1 MPTPQEIE
9 NDILGADDAPELD
22 LPGDAD
28 DHDGTPD
35 PRVAASESEAGRKGW
50 VPKHLYKGDP
60 KKWVDA
66 GTFLDRGERFN
77 KNLQREVESLK
88 SELASF
94 KGTAAKFQKFHEET
108 VERKNGEIKEAI
120 SALRVQ
126 RAQALSDGDAQLSVE
141 LEDRID
147 LLKDQQKEVKEIETA
162 APPPPDPKDNVV
174 LQEWIEDGNP
184 WFQDEPKMRDYA
196 LELGTQ
202 MRKAGDTRQGR
213 VFLDSV
219 TEQMQKDFPRYFR
232 QKTGRQGASAV
243 DNGDAGGGAGSARS
257 HSARDLP
264 SEDRALMREFIK
276 QGVTTEEKF
285 LKSYFSDAPRRH
297 G

>member
-1 MPTPQEIE
+1 MDPQEIE
-9 NDILGADDAPELD
+9 NEILGAGDLDTPDVEDNDDEPN
-22 LPGDAD
+22 
-28 DHDGTPD
+28 TPD
-35 PRVAASESEAGRKGW
+35 PQVAAAESEAGRKGW

-77 KNLQREVESLK
+77 KNLQREVETLK
-88 SELASF
+88 SELAAF

-147 LLKDQQKEVKEIETA
+147 LLKDQQKEVKEIE
-162 APPPPDPKDNVV
+162 APAPSTPDPKDNIV

-196 LELGTQ
+196 LQIGAE
-202 MRKAGDTRQGR
+202 MRKAGDIRKGR

-219 TEQMQKDFPRYFR
+219 SEQMKKDFPRYFR
-232 QKTGRQGASAV
+232 QKAGRQSVSAV
-243 DNGDAGGGAGSARS
+243 DNGDAGGAGPTRA
-257 HSARDLP
+257 HTAKDLP
-264 SEDRALMREFIK
+264 SEDRALMRELIQ
-276 QGVTTEEKF
+276 QGIGMTEEKF

-297 G
+297 H